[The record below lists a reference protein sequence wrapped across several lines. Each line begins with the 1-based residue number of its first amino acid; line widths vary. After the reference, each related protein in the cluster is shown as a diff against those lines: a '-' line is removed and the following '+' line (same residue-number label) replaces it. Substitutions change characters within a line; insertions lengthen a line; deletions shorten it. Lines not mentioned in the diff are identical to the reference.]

1 MTDRTVAKR
10 YAKALYDIG
19 TEQGKIE
26 VFAENLKDLAALLS
40 DNAEVREMLLNQSI
54 QSDDKKK
61 AMEQMIGEMDPM
73 VKNFV
78 NLVVDKRRADSLEA
92 MCESYMGLQEEQAN
106 ILHAEVVSAVPLT
119 PEQIE
124 KIENKFSGMMGR
136 TVKAETAVD
145 AALIGGVQVRIGDTV
160 YDGSIAHH
168 LKQLNDSLKQ
178 TVL

>member
-1 MTDRTVAKR
+1 
-10 YAKALYDIG
+10 
-19 TEQGKIE
+19 
-26 VFAENLKDLAALLS
+26 
-40 DNAEVREMLLNQSI
+40 
-54 QSDDKKK
+54 
-61 AMEQMIGEMDPM
+61 MEQMIGEMDPM

>member
-19 TEQGKIE
+19 TEQGKSE
-26 VFAENLKDLAALLS
+26 VFAENLKDLAALLN
-40 DNAEVREMLLNQSI
+40 DNEEVREMLLNQSI
-54 QSDDKKK
+54 QNDEKKK
-61 AMEQMIGEMDPM
+61 AIALMIADMDPM
-73 VKNFV
+73 VRNFV
-78 NLVVDKRRADSLEA
+78 NLVIDKRRADSLEA
-92 MCESYMGLQEEQAN
+92 MCESYMGLLEEQAN
-106 ILHAEVVSAVPLT
+106 ILHAEVISAVPLT

-124 KIENKFSGMMGR
+124 KIENKFSGMLGQ

-145 AALIGGVQVRIGDTV
+145 AALIGGVQVRVGDTV